1 MGYSEAAFR
10 APLCTETG
18 RPCGLAIITHLAK
31 YFSRL
36 GEGIWVRADCGL
48 WLACPLP
55 SILVGKQIILYSILR
70 EIELEGH

>member
-1 MGYSEAAFR
+1 M
-10 APLCTETG
+10 
-18 RPCGLAIITHLAK
+18 AIITHLAK

-70 EIELEGH
+70 GIELEGH